1 MNREVREEKCTHTH
15 IYASTRSS
23 GKTGNISSLK
33 VQFPG
38 AAKTDKAVLNA
49 VNLTNFRLMVESA
62 TTEALKHSLII
73 GLLGRP

>member
-1 MNREVREEKCTHTH
+1 MHARAHTH
-15 IYASTRSS
+15 MSTHSS
-23 GKTGNISSLK
+23 GKIGNISSLK

-38 AAKTDKAVLNA
+38 AVKADKAVLNA

-62 TTEALKHSLII
+62 MTDALKHSLII

>member
-1 MNREVREEKCTHTH
+1 MHAHTH
-15 IYASTRSS
+15 IYMSTRSS
-23 GKTGNISSLK
+23 GKIGNIRSLK

-38 AAKTDKAVLNA
+38 AVKTDKAVLNA